1 MGAAI
6 APTWADQT
14 PDRNRTFLAMRL
26 MEKRIVFL
34 AVVALALVSVSL
46 WNIAGMSEGLKVT
59 QTEVG
64 AIPVTI
70 FREAQS
76 RQSPVVVL
84 AHGFAGSQQ
93 LMQPM
98 AVTLAR
104 NGYVAV
110 TFDFAGHGRNQQALN
125 GGIANMD
132 RSTRALISE
141 IGEVVAF
148 ARDLPDV
155 APKLALVG
163 HSMASD
169 LVVQFAIDNPSVD
182 AVAALSLFGQEVT
195 TASPKNLIVID
206 GAWEPKALRDAGV
219 RIVAAADGSPRERV
233 TYGEFAKGTARRFVL
248 AAGAEHIGVLYSRD
262 ALIETVAWLDQAF
275 NRRGTGFIDTR
286 GKWLGLLFLGLVI
299 LAVPTSKLLPTLA
312 PWPLGADFDWRR
324 LVPVSLAPAVLTPL
338 ILWKAPTDFLPLLLG
353 DYLVVHFALYGL
365 LTAVGIWLSPRHP
378 EKSHPNSPI
387 RLALASA
394 GVAAYYIVAMGA
406 PIDAYVDSFMPTASR
421 WPLISAMFCGTAI
434 YFLADEWLTR
444 GATAARGGYAFTK
457 FCFLASLVLAVA
469 LNPGKLFF
477 LVIIVPVIFVL
488 FIIYGCVS
496 ALVYAR
502 TGDPRV
508 GAIGNAF
515 ALAWA
520 IALTFPVVD

>member
-1 MGAAI
+1 
-6 APTWADQT
+6 
-14 PDRNRTFLAMRL
+14 MRW

-34 AVVALALVSVSL
+34 AVAALAMVAVSL
-46 WNIAGMSEGLKVT
+46 WKIAGMSEGLTVT
-59 QTEVG
+59 QTDVG

-76 RQSPVVVL
+76 RQSPVVVIT
-84 AHGFAGSQQ
+84 HGFAGSQQ

-110 TFDFAGHGRNQQALN
+110 TFDFAGHGRNPLALT
-125 GGIANMD
+125 GGIANMEK
-132 RSTRALISE
+132 STRALIAE
-141 IGEVVAF
+141 IGEIVGF
-148 ARDLPDV
+148 ARGLPDV

-169 LVVQFAIDNPSVD
+169 LVVQFAMDNPSVD

-195 TASPKNLIVID
+195 TGSPKNLIVID
-206 GAWEPKALRDAGV
+206 GAWEPTALKDAGV
-219 RIVAAADGSPRERV
+219 RIVAAAADGPPRERV
-233 TYGEFAKGTARRFVL
+233 TYGAFANGTARRLVL

-262 ALIETVAWLDQAF
+262 ALRETAAWLDAAF
-275 NRRGTGFIDTR
+275 DRRGTGFIDTR
-286 GKWLGLLFLGLVI
+286 GKWLGILFLGFAIFALP
-299 LAVPTSKLLPTLA
+299 ASKLLPMLA
-312 PWPLGADFDWRR
+312 PWPLGAGFGWRR
-324 LVPVSLAPAVLTPL
+324 LVPVSLAPAISTPL

-365 LTAVGIWLSPRHP
+365 LTAVGIWLTPRHP
-378 EKSHPNSPI
+378 EKSHPISPV

-421 WPLISAMFCGTAI
+421 WPLILAMFCGTAI
-434 YFLADEWLTR
+434 YFLVDEWLTR
-444 GATAARGGYAFTK
+444 GAMAARGGYAFTK

-496 ALVYAR
+496 AFVYAR

-520 IALTFPVVD
+520 IALTFPVVG